1 MSKTYIVSRNGGTV
15 TKAPIN
21 DNKIPIYANETALDA
36 DLANIPDNTLV
47 ATSSGHDDVIDQMKD
62 YIRKQN
68 DLSDI
73 EVVPNLTNNNWSEMK
88 YDGFF
93 TISCE
98 NNAAGF
104 VCLEITRDGIDI
116 KQIYFAGENTTDQDR
131 GALTIPI
138 IKGDKLRVSYTS
150 STPQN
155 MSCFANYYKK
165 RDYTGR

>member
-47 ATSSGHDDVIDQMKD
+47 ATRGGHDDVIDQMKD

-68 DLSDI
+68 DLSAPETLDASLF
-73 EVVPNLTNNNWSEMK
+73 VNGYEMP
-88 YDGFF
+88 YDGIVYLATSATTPAVQYFVSSDNGI
-93 TISCE
+93 TWVQVGQIAGQYTV
-98 NNAAGF
+98 NASVSIAAKKGW
-104 VCLEITRDGIDI
+104 
-116 KQIYFAGENTTDQDR
+116 
-131 GALTIPI
+131 I
-138 IKGDKLRVSYTS
+138 IKGPGTYTCCG
-150 STPQN
+150 
-155 MSCFANYYKK
+155 MFYKD

>member
-47 ATSSGHDDVIDQMKD
+47 ATRGGHDDVIDQMKE

-68 DLSDI
+68 DLSAPETLDASLFS
-73 EVVPNLTNNNWSEMK
+73 NGYEMP
-88 YDGFF
+88 YDGIVYLATGATTPAVQYFVSADNGI
-93 TISCE
+93 TWVQVGQIAGQNSV
-98 NNAAGF
+98 NAS
-104 VCLEITRDGIDI
+104 VSITAKKGW
-116 KQIYFAGENTTDQDR
+116 K
-131 GALTIPI
+131 
-138 IKGDKLRVSYTS
+138 IKGSGSYTCCG
-150 STPQN
+150 
-155 MSCFANYYKK
+155 MFYKD

>member
-68 DLSDI
+68 DLSAPETLDASLFI
-73 EVVPNLTNNNWSEMK
+73 NGYEMP
-88 YDGFF
+88 YDGIVYLATDATTPAVQYFVSSDNGV
-93 TISCE
+93 TWVQVGQIAGQ
-98 NNAAGF
+98 NPVNAS
-104 VCLEITRDGIDI
+104 VSITAKKGWR
-116 KQIYFAGENTTDQDR
+116 
-131 GALTIPI
+131 
-138 IKGDKLRVSYTS
+138 IKGAGTYTCCG
-150 STPQN
+150 
-155 MSCFANYYKK
+155 MFYKD